1 MANIARV
8 RTVFTGVA
16 GAPFY
21 NNLYFGGIAD
31 VINPQDCVDAVD
43 VAWTTLTTIMN
54 INLIGAIEAEV
65 PIIEDTTGEIQ
76 SVVSTTGGV
85 VDPTSAAE
93 PLPTATQGL
102 VRLSTNT
109 FVDGRRLRGRVFVP
123 GLTEGSQDA
132 GVPNASTIASLANF
146 GQTILDDSSVNLV
159 IFRRPRPA
167 DPDAIPPV
175 EARDG
180 TSASVASSTGWGQF
194 AVLRSRRD

>member
-8 RTVFTGVA
+8 RTVFTGV
-16 GAPFY
+16 GGSPFY
-21 NNLYFGGIAD
+21 NNLYFGGID
-31 VINPQDCVDAVD
+31 NLINAQDCVDAVD

-54 INLIGAIEAEV
+54 GALIGAIEAEV

-93 PLPTATQGL
+93 PLPTAAQGL

-123 GLTEGSQDA
+123 GLTEASQST
-132 GVPNASTIASLANF
+132 GQPNSSTIASLANF
-146 GQTILDDSSVNLV
+146 GQVIIDDTSVNLV
-159 IFRRPRPA
+159 IFRRPRAA
-167 DPDAIPPV
+167 DPDANPPV
-175 EARDG
+175 TARAG
-180 TSASVASSTGWGQF
+180 TSASVTASTGWGEF